1 MKIHLKNYKIKPKK
15 PQAYDSSLFIG
26 QSYFF
31 NDGTQ
36 LSLSFQTVSYSLTR
50 IAYTVKI
57 VSWKSKG
64 LSVKKLA
71 TATATDNSPSPSIKW
86 YRNLDFCFVFKK
98 SCLKQK
104 NVTYIPPNRMIFLLF
119 IN

>member
-1 MKIHLKNYKIKPKK
+1 MKINLKNYKIKPKK

-36 LSLSFQTVSYSLTR
+36 LSLSFQTPYYSLKR
-50 IAYTVKI
+50 IAYAGNF

-64 LSVKKLA
+64 FSAKKLA
-71 TATATDNSPSPSIKW
+71 TATTTDNSLSPSFKL
-86 YRNLDFCFVFKK
+86 YRNLDFCFVFEE
-98 SCLKQK
+98 SCLKK
-104 NVTYIPPNRMIFLLF
+104 KKRNLYSS
-119 IN
+119 

>member
-1 MKIHLKNYKIKPKK
+1 MKIDLKNYKIKPKK
-15 PQAYDSSLFIG
+15 LQAYDSSLFIG

-36 LSLSFQTVSYSLTR
+36 LSLSFQTPYYSLKR
-50 IAYTVKI
+50 IAYTG
-57 VSWKSKG
+57 KSKG
-64 LSVKKLA
+64 LSAKKLA
-71 TATATDNSPSPSIKW
+71 TATATDSSLSPSIKW
-86 YRNLDFCFVFKK
+86 YRNLDFCFVFKE

-104 NVTYIPPNRMIFLLF
+104 SVTYIAPNRMIFLLL